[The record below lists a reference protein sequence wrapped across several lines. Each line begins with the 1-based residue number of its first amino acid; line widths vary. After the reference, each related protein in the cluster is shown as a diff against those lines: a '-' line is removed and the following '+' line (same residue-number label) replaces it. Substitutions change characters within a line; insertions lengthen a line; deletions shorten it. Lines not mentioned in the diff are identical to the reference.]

1 MFLANGGDD
10 VYACCALHAHCAACL
25 PLDLTASKPFL
36 HSAASRGLGSCRMSR
51 EEDWQKPHSLVVVF
65 VRSGK
70 LTYNEDFWQDEVADY
85 PVREHGR
92 ADDVSALFHTDGHGR
107 LQMIFWPGG
116 VFTRVFLCCRG
127 AGRSWR
133 RASARS
139 RSTYSPACTQRSSRH
154 IPDDAWLSIA
164 DRRICFYSSSRV
176 SRSTQAFCRQSLVL
190 TDFCCLLLSRRL
202 STPCWVPLTDC

>member
-1 MFLANGGDD
+1 MLLVTMTIFMIELRYLRMIMVVAGEMFLANGGDD
-10 VYACCALHAHCAACL
+10 VYACCAPHAHCAACL

-65 VRSGK
+65 VHSGK

-92 ADDVSALFHTDGHGR
+92 ADDVSTLSDGHGR
-107 LQMIFWPGG
+107 LQMMLLAGLRSHG
-116 VFTRVFLCCRG
+116 CSCCRG

-133 RASARS
+133 RGSARS

-154 IPDDAWLSIA
+154 IPDDA
-164 DRRICFYSSSRV
+164 
-176 SRSTQAFCRQSLVL
+176 
-190 TDFCCLLLSRRL
+190 
-202 STPCWVPLTDC
+202 

>member
-1 MFLANGGDD
+1 MVTGEMFLANGGDD

-51 EEDWQKPHSLVVVF
+51 EEDWQKPHSLVVLF

-107 LQMIFWPGG
+107 LQMIFWSGG

-133 RASARS
+133 RGCARS

-154 IPDDAWLSIA
+154 IPDDA
-164 DRRICFYSSSRV
+164 
-176 SRSTQAFCRQSLVL
+176 
-190 TDFCCLLLSRRL
+190 
-202 STPCWVPLTDC
+202 

>member
-1 MFLANGGDD
+1 MTIFMIELRYLRMIMVVAGEMFLANGGDD
-10 VYACCALHAHCAACL
+10 VYACCAPHAHCAACL

-92 ADDVSALFHTDGHGR
+92 LETTCLRFSHRRPRPLADDASCWA
-107 LQMIFWPGG
+107 P
-116 VFTRVFLCCRG
+116 FTRATLCCRG

-133 RASARS
+133 RGCARS

-154 IPDDAWLSIA
+154 IPDDA
-164 DRRICFYSSSRV
+164 
-176 SRSTQAFCRQSLVL
+176 
-190 TDFCCLLLSRRL
+190 
-202 STPCWVPLTDC
+202 